1 TIEMRHAPFFGWI
14 RDLSAQDPTNVFNL
28 FGLIPFDPTTISPL
42 LQIGAWPLVMGV
54 TMFLQQRLNPSPPDP
69 MQAKIFL
76 LMPVVFTVMLA
87 HFPVG
92 LVIYYSWNN
101 LLSVSQQWLIMRRTT
116 LGKPKL
122 ARPSGQT

>member
-1 TIEMRHAPFFGWI
+1 MY
-14 RDLSAQDPTNVFNL
+14 
-28 FGLIPFDPTTISPL
+28 
-42 LQIGAWPLVMGV
+42 
-54 TMFLQQRLNPSPPDP
+54 LQQRLNPSPPDP
-69 MQAKIFL
+69 MQQKIFL

-116 LGKPKL
+116 LSKPKL